1 MAETT
6 GWRRPEL
13 RPRQQQ
19 GGEAP
24 SSSSSSSR
32 RPPLLPPSPA
42 LSCCLPGLLP
52 PTTST
57 VLSSITATMRIC
69 DSEEN
74 RRKLAWLVPGYIL
87 LAWFFC
93 VVFQVFSTASIHSSP
108 SPHPAIHHQNIQP
121 TIPSLSASPLC
132 LAMATTTTTTTSP
145 CTRSS
150 TCKTILRSEYERSC
164 RSDRRTTRFSCSAFG
179 LRLLTYKTDCAINYT
194 FITLN

>member
-19 GGEAP
+19 GGGG
-24 SSSSSSSR
+24 
-32 RPPLLPPSPA
+32 PLLLLLLLEEAAAAPAVSCPELLLARLPPASHHLHRAVVDHRHHADLRQRGEQEEACLAGARLHPPR
-42 LSCCLPGLLP
+42 LVLLRRLPGVFNSFHSFLSLTMP
-52 PTTST
+52 STTKT
-57 VLSSITATMRIC
+57 
-69 DSEEN
+69 
-74 RRKLAWLVPGYIL
+74 
-87 LAWFFC
+87 F
-93 VVFQVFSTASIHSSP
+93 
-108 SPHPAIHHQNIQP
+108 QP

-164 RSDRRTTRFSCSAFG
+164 RSDRRTSTFSCSVFG

-194 FITLN
+194 FIH